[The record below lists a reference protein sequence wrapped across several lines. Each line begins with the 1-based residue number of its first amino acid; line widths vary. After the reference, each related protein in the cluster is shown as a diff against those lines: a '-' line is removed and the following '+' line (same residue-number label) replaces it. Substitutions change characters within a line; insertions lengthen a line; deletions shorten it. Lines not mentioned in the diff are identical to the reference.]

1 MFTITKRKL
10 YFNINNE
17 YIESLCDK
25 YAVNIPEEW
34 KQNRL
39 ERDGP
44 HYHITICDLDSMN
57 VQLPLK
63 KGLEIHGFYKSSEHA
78 FLKVKWP
85 KAEQFRKKYNNDI
98 VLHKYNN
105 DIVLHITLGFSKIN
119 YIQPT
124 KTLIYNPDRLVYA
137 VDYKNFY
144 TTKEFIHQVDCD
156 TCRIYDIP
164 KFMKQTNSRVFI
176 KQYLG
181 NLGLN
186 AKNEVCRVN
195 NLLEQPRHINIVNSN
210 NQGLLSEYKMV
221 YASIPPN
228 FSQVHD
234 NLFISGS
241 IHTKQHRDYLK
252 HMGITTVITLLDWKL
267 TSLDKYFEYYH
278 FPTIDLTPPSLHDIH
293 EIHRLIDRPGHKTLV
308 HCRGGK
314 GRSAVVMFTYMISQ
328 RFDKCPDLYLKHIK
342 SVAKNRITIL
352 SPSQQSFVDKFN
364 LHHVHLFHLMKI
376 MNGKT
381 FEEIKD
387 LLKKEFCA
395 RVKQKDNLFIVSYN
409 LIKTK
414 FYELGTLALRGTIFK
429 TNTNGV
435 FENKLE
441 NVVCL
446 PYYKFFNIGES
457 LSYKADFDRIEE
469 IEQKIDGSLIKLFY
483 HNGWNVGTNNTL
495 DAYECP
501 VGRTS
506 NTFGSLFDKISAQY
520 PKFNLD
526 SLNKKYIYCLEIVSP
541 LNRVVLTYND
551 EYQLYHLLT
560 RDMTTL
566 EEIRDDEIGLLKPE
580 RYLFTD
586 DVELLRYN
594 KMETEGFVIR
604 YENNQRVKVKT
615 AWYINQHRKSSDL
628 FDRTSP
634 KYLLE
639 CLLNHTIDDLIGR
652 YPDVKEP
659 VDKVKTLLHRYES
672 EFIEFITKH
681 NLTSPVEDE
690 KRIELFKSK
699 VIQSIENTFLR
710 KMISKYITNKIS
722 NPMEITNGYDQ
733 FLECYT

>member
-34 KQNRL
+34 KQKRL

-44 HYHITICDLDSMN
+44 HYHVTICDLDSMN

-63 KGLEIHGFYKSSEHA
+63 KDLEIHGFYQSEEHA
-78 FLKVKWP
+78 FLKLKWP
-85 KAEQFRKKYNNDI
+85 KAEQFRKKYNND
-98 VLHKYNN
+98 
-105 DIVLHITLGFSKIN
+105 DIVLHITLGFNNSN
-119 YIQPT
+119 YTQPT
-124 KTLIYNPDRLVYA
+124 KTLIYPDRDRIFVYNHT
-137 VDYKNFY
+137 VVMKNFCFY
-144 TTKEFIHQVDCD
+144 TTTGFVHKVDCD
-156 TCRIYDIP
+156 ACQIHDIP

-181 NLGLN
+181 NLGPN
-186 AKNEVCRVN
+186 EKIEVCRVN
-195 NLLEQPRHINIVNSN
+195 NLLEQPRHISIVNSN

-228 FSQVHD
+228 FSKVHD

-267 TSLDKYFEYYH
+267 TSLDKYFEYYQ
-278 FPTIDLTPPSLHDIH
+278 FPTVDLTSPSLRDIH

-314 GRSAVVMFTYMISQ
+314 GRSAVVMFTYLISK
-328 RFDKCPDLYLKHIK
+328 RFDQCPDLYLRHIK
-342 SVAKNRITIL
+342 RVVAKKRITLL

-364 LHHVHLFHLMKI
+364 LHHVHLFYLMDI
-376 MNGKT
+376 MNGLS
-381 FEEIKD
+381 FEGIKD
-387 LLKKEFCA
+387 LLKKEYSA
-395 RVKQKDNLFIVSYN
+395 RVKQKDNLIIVSYN

-414 FYELGTLALRGTIFK
+414 FYKVGALALRGTIFK
-429 TNTNGV
+429 MNTNGL

-446 PYYKFFNIGES
+446 PYYKFFNIGE
-457 LSYKADFDRIEE
+457 LYSYKADFDQIEE

-501 VGRTS
+501 LGRTS
-506 NTFGSLFDKISAQY
+506 NTFGSLFDKIKTQY
-520 PKFNLD
+520 SDFNVD
-526 SLNKKYIYCLEIVSP
+526 SLNKNYIYCLEIVSP
-541 LNRVVLTYND
+541 LNRVVLKYND

-566 EEIRDDEIGLLKPE
+566 EEIRDDIGLPKPE
-580 RYLFTD
+580 RYSFKD
-586 DVELLRYN
+586 DLELLHFN
-594 KMETEGFVIR
+594 KMETEGFVVR
-604 YENNQRVKVKT
+604 YENNYRVKVKT
-615 AWYINQHRKSSDL
+615 AWYLDQHRKSSDL

-639 CLLNHTIDDLIGR
+639 CLLHNTIDDIIGR

-659 VDKVKTLLHRYES
+659 LDKVKTLLDRYET
-672 EFIEFITKH
+672 EFTEFITKH

-699 VIQSIENTFLR
+699 IIQSIENAFLR
-710 KMISKYITNKIS
+710 KMISKYITNKI
-722 NPMEITNGYDQ
+722 NDPFQITNGYSQ